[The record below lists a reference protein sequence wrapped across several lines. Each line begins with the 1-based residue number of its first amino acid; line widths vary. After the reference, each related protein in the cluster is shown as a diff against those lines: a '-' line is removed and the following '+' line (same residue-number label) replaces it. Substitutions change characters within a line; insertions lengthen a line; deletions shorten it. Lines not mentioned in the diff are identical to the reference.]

1 MWKDNIYFILVEP
14 SEPGNIG
21 SAARAI
27 KNMGFRN
34 LEMVRPV
41 DYHTDETRRLAAN
54 SYDIIENAKVHETI
68 SEALKEKS
76 FAVGMTRRIGKT
88 RGLIMPVKKSAE
100 EMLRS
105 AEENRIAIVFGRED
119 KGLTNEEIKQCS
131 YIATI
136 PTHENQPSLNLAQ
149 AVLIVAYE
157 LSQLEPKD
165 NLDRL
170 VDQEELMPL
179 FDRIS
184 DSLKLLGYIP
194 RGDRDMESRILRNFK
209 NIIGRSGLTDWEL
222 NMIHWIIT
230 QLEASLKKP

>member
-1 MWKDNIYFILVEP
+1 MWKNNIFFILVEP

-34 LEMVRPV
+34 LELVNPV
-41 DYHTDETRRLAAN
+41 DYRTDEAQCLACN
-54 SYDIIENAKVHETI
+54 SYDIVENATVYETL
-68 SEALKEKS
+68 SDALNDKTT
-76 FAVGMTRRIGKT
+76 AIAMTRRVGKT
-88 RGLIMPVKKSAE
+88 RGLIMPIKQCSFE
-100 EMLRS
+100 ISRS
-105 AEENRIAIVFGRED
+105 AEKNRIAIIFGRED
-119 KGLTNEEIKQCS
+119 KGLNNEEIKQCS

-184 DSLKLLGYIP
+184 NSLKLLGYIP
-194 RGDRDMESRILRNFK
+194 RGDRDMESGMLRNFK

-222 NMIHWIIT
+222 NMIHGIIT
-230 QLEASLKKP
+230 QLEDYVKKE

>member
-14 SEPGNIG
+14 NEPGNIG

-27 KNMGFRN
+27 KNMGFSN

-41 DYHTDETRRLAAN
+41 DYHTDETRWLAAN
-54 SYDIIENAKVHETI
+54 SYDVIENATIYETL
-68 SEALKEKS
+68 SAALKGKS
-76 FAVGMTRRIGKT
+76 FAVGLTRRIGKT
-88 RGLIMPVKKSAE
+88 RGLIMPIKKSTE
-100 EMLRS
+100 EMLQS
-105 AEENRIAIVFGRED
+105 AEENRIAVVFGRED

-136 PTHENQPSLNLAQ
+136 PSHENQPSLNLAQ

-157 LSQLEPKD
+157 LSQLEPQD
-165 NLDRL
+165 NLNRL
-170 VDQEELMPL
+170 VDREELMPL

-194 RGDRDMESRILRNFK
+194 RGDRDMESRILRNVK

-222 NMIHWIIT
+222 KMIHGIIT
-230 QLEASLKKP
+230 QLEDSINKP